1 MKITNPEVIK
11 NGEKD
16 LIEAVRQDL
25 DLNAVKTIL
34 LKKISA
40 AALRSTGGKIIVH
53 ENEIAFQLDFDIQLN
68 GSLLFDR
75 QGNHIP
81 ETEETEDLDDSISED
96 LDLEQ
101 GLEQDLEPDFEP
113 DEPLPLSDDVEQ
125 EDIIQDGLGDED
137 ITDILKESQDFWDQK
152 KETP

>member
-1 MKITNPEVIK
+1 MKITNPDVIK

-16 LIEAVRQDL
+16 LIKAVQEDL
-25 DLNAVKTIL
+25 DLDAVKTIL
-34 LKKISA
+34 LEKMSA
-40 AALRSTGGKIIVH
+40 AALRSNGGKIIVH
-53 ENEIAFQLDFDIQLN
+53 DNEIAFQLDFDIQLN

-81 ETEETEDLDDSISED
+81 ENEDLEPSIPED
-96 LDLEQ
+96 LDLD
-101 GLEQDLEPDFEP
+101 GVPIADDLEQ
-113 DEPLPLSDDVEQ
+113 DEPLPLSDEFEQ
-125 EDIIQDGLGDED
+125 EEIEADDIIQDGLADED